1 MPFIKLFQPKG
12 EYIWNGRSYEA
23 NRVLEVTDKEA
34 FYLVNEAK
42 VAHGV
47 LPEEKKRMDEQA
59 RIDRSFAQETEG
71 KLKIA
76 MVRLGGL
83 GDSFLLACHA
93 KAVKRRWPNSNIT
106 LYIRD
111 KFEPIADME
120 AVDRSVV
127 CGNANWWDLVAE
139 LRKKSH
145 YDIIIDNRYATK
157 IYYGNARL
165 DDDKRETDKAFKPY
179 ARFYDEWIRSCHGL
193 GDLKVSTFDLFYK
206 STGLVGGEDDIK
218 FPLKNEHFK
227 FSQLLSDQKYVT
239 VHNGSDIARQTK
251 CWPTSHWVEL
261 VKSLKERGYKVVQL
275 GARYEE
281 AIEGTYNLCGM
292 ASIFESVALISQAE
306 FHVDTEGGLVHMAKG
321 VGVRSIVIFGP
332 TPTTCFHYE
341 SNLAVTSDVDCLGC
355 WWQTDYWWRDCP
367 RGIPV
372 PPACM
377 TEATPERVMAEVT
390 VMEQLVE
397 EDREKSKKMYDPNDV
412 NEQFAMELEL
422 TEGHYK
428 GEKHQWERV
437 NIMMDAVKGPHVLEV
452 GAGDGY
458 CSLVLKQRGFK
469 VTSTEVSKI
478 RLDRME
484 KAGLNPIEA
493 PVQDLPFPDASFDS
507 VICGEVLEHIPN
519 WWEGMK
525 ELERVLKPDGRLILS
540 WPVHPDYD
548 GLKMHLWSIRQHL
561 VYRNKEVDFNI
572 QVMER
577 INRDGV

>member
-1 MPFIKLFQPKG
+1 
-12 EYIWNGRSYEA
+12 
-23 NRVLEVTDKEA
+23 
-34 FYLVNEAK
+34 
-42 VAHGV
+42 
-47 LPEEKKRMDEQA
+47 
-59 RIDRSFAQETEG
+59 
-71 KLKIA
+71 
-76 MVRLGGL
+76 
-83 GDSFLLACHA
+83 
-93 KAVKRRWPNSNIT
+93 
-106 LYIRD
+106 
-111 KFEPIADME
+111 
-120 AVDRSVV
+120 
-127 CGNANWWDLVAE
+127 
-139 LRKKSH
+139 
-145 YDIIIDNRYATK
+145 
-157 IYYGNARL
+157 
-165 DDDKRETDKAFKPY
+165 
-179 ARFYDEWIRSCHGL
+179 
-193 GDLKVSTFDLFYK
+193 
-206 STGLVGGEDDIK
+206 
-218 FPLKNEHFK
+218 
-227 FSQLLSDQKYVT
+227 
-239 VHNGSDIARQTK
+239 
-251 CWPTSHWVEL
+251 
-261 VKSLKERGYKVVQL
+261 
-275 GARYEE
+275 
-281 AIEGTYNLCGM
+281 
-292 ASIFESVALISQAE
+292 
-306 FHVDTEGGLVHMAKG
+306 
-321 VGVRSIVIFGP
+321 
-332 TPTTCFHYE
+332 
-341 SNLAVTSDVDCLGC
+341 
-355 WWQTDYWWRDCP
+355 
-367 RGIPV
+367 
-372 PPACM
+372 M